1 MGCCIPRKP
10 IITISFANKKTT
22 TQIKTAKHEKVN
34 DREIKDLNK
43 SIVSMELKKYYYLSP
58 GNDFKINSST
68 NTEFLIP
75 FQKQL
80 NENNNTN
87 SNHKRNAK
95 QIKESLKK
103 LKELSCLEVN
113 NCSKFF
119 VKSNN
124 S

>member
-10 IITISFANKKTT
+10 IITISITNKKTS

-34 DREIKDLNK
+34 DRKIKDLNK
-43 SIVSMELKKYYYLSP
+43 SMVSMELKKYHYLSP

-68 NTEFLIP
+68 NTEFRIP
-75 FQKQL
+75 FQNQL

-87 SNHKRNAK
+87 NNHKKNTK

-103 LKELSCLEVN
+103 LKELSWIEVN
-113 NCSKFF
+113 NSSKFF
-119 VKSNN
+119 VKTKN